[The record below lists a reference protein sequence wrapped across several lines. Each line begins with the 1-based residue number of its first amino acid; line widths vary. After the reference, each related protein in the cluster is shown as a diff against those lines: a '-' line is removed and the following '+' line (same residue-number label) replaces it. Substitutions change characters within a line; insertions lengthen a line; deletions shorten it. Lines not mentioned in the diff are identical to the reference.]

1 LSMCIPLPY
10 SLKVLELLKN
20 PEIIE
25 SDPEV
30 IPGAVE
36 RPRSNSTWRRI
47 VT

>member
-1 LSMCIPLPY
+1 MCILLPY

-25 SDPEV
+25 SAPEV

-36 RPRSNSTWRRI
+36 RLRSISAWRRGGG
-47 VT
+47 